1 VKIFCCGCN
10 KEVNARLTDGSEVY
24 PHRQDLYALPFW
36 KCDTCKNYVGCHH
49 KTKDRIRPLGVIP
62 SPEIKNAR
70 KHIHALLDPIW
81 KSVKRKQS
89 KRKEI
94 YKKLSNSLG
103 YEYHTANIRSIKE
116 ARVVYKLIKELKE
129 G

>member
-1 VKIFCCGCN
+1 MKIFCCGCN